1 MSLETTNALRILEG
15 TNLSSVEFV
24 QDYVQL
30 RFDGPCLTAITRPR
44 VHVADHSFDW
54 GMAEYRNA
62 LCERI
67 GKVVERTSIT
77 EKVELTINFEDDSS
91 LSLSLRPED
100 YRAAEAAIFTY
111 PPHKTYVW

>member
-1 MSLETTNALRILEG
+1 MSTSSNPLYILEG
-15 TNLSSVEFV
+15 TVLSSVEFV

-30 RFDGPCLTAITRPR
+30 RFDGPCLTAITRPQ
-44 VHVADHSFDW
+44 VHLSGQSFDW
-54 GMAEYRNA
+54 GMPEYRNA

-67 GKVVERTSIT
+67 GKVVERTSTT
-77 EKVELTINFEDDSS
+77 EKVELTIIFEDDSS

-100 YRAAEAAIFTY
+100 YRAAQAAIFTY